1 MTIAIKRQLES
12 INKRIHKLNLDNM
25 QLVLDTIIDIDSD
38 YSNLYY
44 KIKVLDRYN
53 NVVEQTDY
61 IYDRPAKY
69 INDFVERYNLAPK
82 LDYYEVING
91 DLKYIP
97 TILEQEQI
105 DVKIVE

>member
-1 MTIAIKRQLES
+1 
-12 INKRIHKLNLDNM
+12 M

-61 IYDRPAKY
+61 ICDSPAKY
-69 INDFVERYNLAPK
+69 INNFVERYNLTPK
-82 LDYYEVING
+82 LDYYKVIKG

-97 TILEQEQI
+97 TILE
-105 DVKIVE
+105 